1 MWRFAKF
8 WAVTGTFL
16 MLCLLAGTSEWAKD
30 SDKALRSQRSRS
42 TRTTRLDADHDA
54 YDHSG
59 DLLSGS
65 HASSLSSQAS
75 PLDAAPAAIA
85 PATAGLPGF
94 ESWEP
99 LIAFHPHAPV
109 AFRGKS
115 TSGRSPPAFFL

>member
-1 MWRFAKF
+1 
-8 WAVTGTFL
+8 
-16 MLCLLAGTSEWAKD
+16 MLCLLAGTSEVAND
-30 SDKALRSQRSRS
+30 SERALRNQRSRS

-75 PLDAAPAAIA
+75 PLAGAPAFIA
-85 PATAGLPGF
+85 PAIAGLPGF

-99 LIAFHPHAPV
+99 LAAFELPAPA
-109 AFRGKS
+109 AFQGKN
-115 TSGRSPPAFFL
+115 TSGRSPPSFLL